1 MNKENSVAKQLE
13 VKSNVLSQEA
23 VHQKD
28 IRKKNS
34 KQEQLDAK
42 KGIIKGMTDGDLSL
56 IPEAMIE

>member
-1 MNKENSVAKQLE
+1 MNGRLRL
-13 VKSNVLSQEA
+13 VLKP
-23 VHQKD
+23 KD

-42 KGIIKGMTDGDLSL
+42 RGIYKGMTDGDLSL

>member
-28 IRKKNS
+28 IRKKKVQSN
-34 KQEQLDAK
+34 KFQFLLDANLK
-42 KGIIKGMTDGDLSL
+42 LFELANFIYV
-56 IPEAMIE
+56 